1 MADRPNF
8 FCHKYGRQF
17 YWVGSQHPG
26 DLAQGER
33 ERWCTDLF
41 NTSSAFNVLGVIQIE
56 CGEIKTDCCEVLI
69 FLARRWRFSLHWNHS
84 FL

>member
-26 DLAQGER
+26 DWAQGER

-41 NTSSAFNVLGVIQIE
+41 NTLRAFNVLGGIQIA
-56 CGEIKTDCCEVLI
+56 CGTIKGL
-69 FLARRWRFSLHWNHS
+69 L
-84 FL
+84 